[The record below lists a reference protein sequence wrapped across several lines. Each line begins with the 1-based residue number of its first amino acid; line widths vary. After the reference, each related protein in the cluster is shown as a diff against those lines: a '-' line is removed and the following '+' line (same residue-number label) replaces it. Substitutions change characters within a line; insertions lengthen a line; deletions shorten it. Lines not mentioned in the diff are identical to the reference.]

1 MKATRHNYRYI
12 KIERNI
18 YACLDQNPFIMG
30 WLLYVKGKP
39 IGFRQSGLIGTLK
52 SLRRILAFV
61 KKHFKCK
68 PFLNNVTVVELPFFG
83 NLCMAVGRGFKIFDL
98 HRGIVTKIFK
108 TEIDAA
114 TVTSEIAS
122 AREIGQY
129 DFAPSVHHW
138 DVKKR
143 WYQEDYVNGRRLTST
158 DAAVILNT
166 YYKFVAP
173 LIENMILNRIPQQTN
188 LSAYINRTA
197 EVLSHKLTESNLDA
211 RKIGRIKSFI
221 YSAKEK
227 LSLNGNSNIYL
238 GLSHGDFGH
247 NHVISTKQG
256 TKIIDWEYSG
266 TRSILFDFFNC
277 FFVQLFL
284 KRTIQGVGEEINK
297 ALLFLQGRLETKNP
311 QIAKDLVPL
320 AQIYK
325 WVFYIERLC
334 SFAELRGLN
343 DEGMD
348 RWIEVFDQYERI
360 ITGSHQSTY
369 LIKHY
374 ANQIA

>member
-1 MKATRHNYRYI
+1 
-12 KIERNI
+12 
-18 YACLDQNPFIMG
+18 
-30 WLLYVKGKP
+30 
-39 IGFRQSGLIGTLK
+39 
-52 SLRRILAFV
+52 
-61 KKHFKCK
+61 
-68 PFLNNVTVVELPFFG
+68 
-83 NLCMAVGRGFKIFDL
+83 
-98 HRGIVTKIFK
+98 
-108 TEIDAA
+108 
-114 TVTSEIAS
+114 
-122 AREIGQY
+122 
-129 DFAPSVHHW
+129 
-138 DVKKR
+138 
-143 WYQEDYVNGRRLTST
+143 
-158 DAAVILNT
+158 
-166 YYKFVAP
+166 
-173 LIENMILNRIPQQTN
+173 MILSQIPQQTN

-211 RKIGRIKSFI
+211 RKIGRIKGFI

-247 NHVISTKQG
+247 NHIVSTRQG
-256 TKIIDWEYSG
+256 TKIIDWEYNG
-266 TRSILFDFFNC
+266 IRSILFDFFNC

-297 ALLFLQGRLETKNP
+297 ALSFLQGRLETKNP

-320 AQIYK
+320 AQIYR

-360 ITGSHQSTY
+360 ITGSHQS
-369 LIKHY
+369 
-374 ANQIA
+374 A